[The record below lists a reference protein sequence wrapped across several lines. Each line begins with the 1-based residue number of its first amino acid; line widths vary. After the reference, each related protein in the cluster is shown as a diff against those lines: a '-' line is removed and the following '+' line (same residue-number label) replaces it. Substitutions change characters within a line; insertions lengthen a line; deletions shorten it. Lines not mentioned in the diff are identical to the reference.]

1 MGLSLRSAFGA
12 GAPAYRDLGGCCEE
26 PSGHDGV
33 LTKGLVAVN
42 YTARCHR
49 EGRWW
54 VVEVPELGHTT
65 QARRLDKVEEMVRSL
80 VQMFTDLD
88 PSSATVTVDVVFVDD
103 QTRVE
108 VELARDSRARAVAA
122 QQEATERLTQAA
134 RRLSSQ
140 GYSVRDIGAL
150 LGLSYQ
156 RAQQLTQ

>member
-1 MGLSLRSAFGA
+1 M
-12 GAPAYRDLGGCCEE
+12 
-26 PSGHDGV
+26 
-33 LTKGLVAVN
+33 N

-80 VQMFTDLD
+80 VQMFTDDD
-88 PSSATVTVDVVFVDD
+88 PSSANVTVDVAFADD
-103 QTRVE
+103 NTRVE
-108 VELARDSRARAVAA
+108 VELARDSRARVAA
-122 QQEATERLTQAA
+122 AQREAAERLTQAA
-134 RRLSSQ
+134 RLLSAQ

-156 RAQQLTQ
+156 RAQQLTR

>member
-1 MGLSLRSAFGA
+1 M
-12 GAPAYRDLGGCCEE
+12 
-26 PSGHDGV
+26 
-33 LTKGLVAVN
+33 
-42 YTARCHR
+42 
-49 EGRWW
+49 
-54 VVEVPELGHTT
+54 GHTT

-88 PSSATVTVDVVFVDD
+88 PASATVTVDVVFVDD

-108 VELARDSRARAVAA
+108 VELARDSRAHAVAA

-134 RRLSSQ
+134 RRLSAQ

>member
-1 MGLSLRSAFGA
+1 MRK
-12 GAPAYRDLGGCCEE
+12 R
-26 PSGHDGV
+26 
-33 LTKGLVAVN
+33 LVVKAVN

-54 VVEVPELGHTT
+54 VIEVPELGHTT

-88 PSSATVTVDVVFVDD
+88 ASSATVKVDVVFADD

-108 VELARDSRARAVAA
+108 VELARDSRAHAVAA
-122 QQEATERLTQAA
+122 QQEATERLTRAA
-134 RRLSSQ
+134 RRLSDQ
-140 GYSVRDIGAL
+140 GYSVRDIGVL

>member
-1 MGLSLRSAFGA
+1 M
-12 GAPAYRDLGGCCEE
+12 
-26 PSGHDGV
+26 
-33 LTKGLVAVN
+33 N

-88 PSSATVTVDVVFVDD
+88 ASSATVTVDVVFVDD

-108 VELARDSRARAVAA
+108 VELARDSRAHAVAA
-122 QQEATERLTQAA
+122 QHEATERLTQAA
-134 RRLSSQ
+134 QRLSAQ
-140 GYSVRDIGAL
+140 GYSVRDIGVL

-156 RAQQLTQ
+156 RAQQLTR